1 MRILFIRRQHF
12 GGIATYSNNLAAAL
26 NARGIEVVI
35 DDAEGWIPK
44 KTGWL
49 NDRNVSKLVR
59 KAAQGFDLVHAFGY
73 RSAWA
78 CSEAFYVKFPWV
90 YTAYD
95 MPKTTHTHLIDRL
108 NAGKRGLCSSR
119 ALQDKLTE
127 SEALHLH
134 LTTPCIPTPDEMPD
148 QVEERARLELPQEA
162 FIILAAGN
170 GDKASGIATLLES
183 FPDVVQLQPSA
194 FLVLVL
200 TGDATEEIKQLI
212 ALNTGHIKVIKTQP
226 SLLHWMAC
234 ANLVVV
240 PNRNASFSMIGAES
254 MSVGTP
260 VLFRRD
266 GGLGEMAS
274 DGYSGWYFDE
284 DEELT
289 NRLSRIIDAPLALE
303 AMKSACRVRAMDR
316 FGADEAAEE
325 IASIYRRILS

>member
-1 MRILFIRRQHF
+1 M
-12 GGIATYSNNLAAAL
+12 ASYSNNLATAL
-26 NARGIEVVI
+26 SSRGIEVVI
-35 DDAEGWIPK
+35 DDAESWIPK

-49 NDRNVSKLVR
+49 NERNVSKLVR

-78 CSEAFYVKFPWV
+78 CSEAFYVRSPWV
-90 YTAYD
+90 YTAFD
-95 MPKTTHTHLIDRL
+95 MPKTTHSHLIDRL
-108 NAGKRGLCSSR
+108 NAAKRGLCSSR
-119 ALQDKLTE
+119 ELQDKLTE
-127 SEALHLH
+127 AEALHLQVSV
-134 LTTPCIPTPDEMPD
+134 PCVMDPGEMPD
-148 QVEERARLELPQEA
+148 PIEERARLEIPSEA
-162 FIILAAGN
+162 FVILAAGTS
-170 GDKASGIATLLES
+170 DHSSGIAKLLEV

-200 TGDATEEIKQLI
+200 VGDATEEVKQLI
-212 ALNTGHIKVIKTQP
+212 AQNTGHIKVVKTQP

-260 VLFRRD
+260 VLFRRE

-284 DEELT
+284 DDELA
-289 NRLSRIIDAPLALE
+289 NRLSRIMDAPLALE

-316 FGADEAAEE
+316 FGAEEAAEE
-325 IASIYRRILS
+325 MASLYRRILS